1 MDTVGTKFIV
11 VDSAHTLPQI
21 LAEGRRLLE
30 AGDKPRALAYFITAT
45 QLKPDDENVW
55 LLRAEATQDPAQ
67 SAECLEQVLRINP
80 DNVQA
85 RSKLMAWRVSALQ
98 EEAKTG
104 NNVAPAPQSSA
115 GNGLL
120 PLAASSR
127 RWVIGGITAVIA
139 ACILLGV
146 GVPLFAILSMSKP
159 DSGASDLA
167 ATDKNSSQTAAAQ
180 PATLPATWTPT
191 TEPTPTQT
199 PLPTPTPVVKTKSN
213 VTLRSGPGTAYGSLG
228 TLPAGR
234 VVTVVGRS
242 PDGKYYQIQYSDP
255 TKSAWVLAD
264 SIDLSGSDPASI
276 PAVASIPPPP
286 PPPPPPA
293 VKATVKPT
301 DTPVPPYDFILGRG
315 LEYVA
320 DCGKPW
326 KVMGSVYDSQSSAQR
341 VNGVLVRVWAFGQ
354 VQATLTSGS
363 PDATRPGFWE
373 WTFNS
378 GSEVLGEVAVVNA
391 DGSRRSQP
399 VGFHLTSRCD
409 GAGAVNEVVI
419 DFAGRR

>member
-11 VDSAHTLPQI
+11 VDSTHTLPQI

-45 QLKPDDENVW
+45 QLAPDDESVW
-55 LLRAEATQDPAQ
+55 LLRAEATEDPEQLAD
-67 SAECLEQVLRINP
+67 CLEQILRINP

-98 EEAKTG
+98 AEAKTG
-104 NNVAPAPQSSA
+104 NNAAPAPESKP
-115 GNGLL
+115 GNGIL
-120 PLAASSR
+120 PLAPSSR
-127 RWVIGGITAVIA
+127 RWVIGGIIAVVA
-139 ACILLGV
+139 ACVLLGI
-146 GVPLFAILSMSKP
+146 GVPLFAILSTSKP
-159 DSGASDLA
+159 DSGASDA
-167 ATDKNSSQTAAAQ
+167 AAADKSATQSAAAQ
-180 PATLPATWTPT
+180 QVTLPATWTPT
-191 TEPTPTQT
+191 AAPTPTQT
-199 PLPTPTPVVKTKSN
+199 PLPTPTPAIKTKGN

-234 VVTVVGRS
+234 TITVVGRS
-242 PDGKYYQIQYSDP
+242 PDGKYYQIQYPDA
-255 TKSAWVLAD
+255 TKFAWVLAD
-264 SIDLSGSDPASI
+264 SIDLGGSNPATI
-276 PAVASIPPPP
+276 PSVASVPPPP
-286 PPPPPPA
+286 PPPV
-293 VKATVKPT
+293 VKPTAKPT

-315 LEYVA
+315 LEYIA

-363 PDATRPGFWE
+363 PDATRPGYWE
-373 WTFNS
+373 WVFNS
-378 GSEVLGEVAVVNA
+378 GSEVLGEVAVVNL

-409 GAGAVNEVVI
+409 GTGAVNEIVI

>member
-11 VDSAHTLPQI
+11 VDSTHTLPQI

-45 QLKPDDENVW
+45 QLAPDDESVW
-55 LLRAEATQDPAQ
+55 LLRAEATEDPEQLAD
-67 SAECLEQVLRINP
+67 CLEQVLRINP

-104 NNVAPAPQSSA
+104 NNAAPELQSKP
-115 GNGLL
+115 GTGIL
-120 PLAASSR
+120 PLAPSSR
-127 RWVIGGITAVIA
+127 RWVIGGIIAVVA
-139 ACILLGV
+139 ACVLLGI

-159 DSGASDLA
+159 DSGVSDAA
-167 ATDKNSSQTAAAQ
+167 ATEKNATQSAAGQ
-180 PATLPATWTPT
+180 PAILPATWTPT
-191 TEPTPTQT
+191 AAPTATQT
-199 PLPTPTPVVKTKSN
+199 PLPTPTPVAKTKGN
-213 VTLRSGPGTAYGSLG
+213 VSLRSGPGTAYGSLG

-234 VVTVVGRS
+234 TVTVVGRS
-242 PDGKYYQIQYSDP
+242 PDGKYYQIQYPDA

-264 SIDLSGSDPASI
+264 SIDLGGSDPAII
-276 PAVASIPPPP
+276 PSVAAVPPPP
-286 PPPPPPA
+286 PPPV

-315 LEYVA
+315 LEYIA

-326 KVMGSVYDSQSSAQR
+326 KIMGSVYDSQSNAQR
-341 VNGVLVRVWAFGQ
+341 VNGILIRVWAFGQ

-363 PDATRPGFWE
+363 PDATRPGYWE
-373 WTFNS
+373 WVFNS
-378 GSEVLGEVAVVNA
+378 GSEVLGEVAVVNL